1 MAQRKPR
8 SRGTLIDQK
17 GSAKMADVT
26 YPCYRETK
34 DHKGQWYWVYYA
46 KNGKAIARSSESYV
60 KHSDCEHSIEL
71 VKGSKADHVFHEV

>member
-1 MAQRKPR
+1 
-8 SRGTLIDQK
+8 
-17 GSAKMADVT
+17 MADII

-60 KHSDCEHSIEL
+60 HQKDCTHSIEL
-71 VKGSKADHVFHEV
+71 MKTSRADPVFLEG